1 MVKQLLLQFFI
12 TGFLYHICCLNVK
25 LLINCKMLNVK
36 TSFLGVCMC
45 GMCTMKEL
53 FYCQSLRYLF
63 ISDNELIEIPSM
75 IGSLIHLEQLD
86 ISRNG

>member
-1 MVKQLLLQFFI
+1 VCLL
-12 TGFLYHICCLNVK
+12 
-25 LLINCKMLNVK
+25 
-36 TSFLGVCMC
+36 SFLKRAYFCKHCSVTSVN
-45 GMCTMKEL
+45 GMCTIKEL

-75 IGSLIHLEQLD
+75 IGSLIYLEQLD

>member
-1 MVKQLLLQFFI
+1 
-12 TGFLYHICCLNVK
+12 
-25 LLINCKMLNVK
+25 
-36 TSFLGVCMC
+36 MC

-86 ISRNG
+86 VSRNG